1 MTTVDKSTKLYSL
14 FDPRSIPNCRLWL
27 DANDSSTIT
36 KSNGTN
42 ISSWRDK
49 SSGGF
54 NATNASTGPTTVT
67 TGNRTY
73 LSFNGSSNFL
83 ETNLTLTANAHTI
96 MIVYRPTANN
106 ASSNSLLRA
115 QVSAGYIVF
124 PYYTGTTLK
133 NAYITSFD
141 GTGVGSLDVSNS
153 TLDPAASTTSHNVVS
168 ISIASGSQSIYNN
181 GELKVTTTQSISATT
196 SDPFDIGAWVGSPTS
211 QYYTGQ
217 LAEVIIYNRTITST
231 ERIQLEGYLAWKWGL
246 QGNLVAGHSYIS
258 RNPTLSPFRPTDIS
272 SSSLWLDGADRS
284 SIALSGSN
292 VTSWIDKSGNGRNA
306 TSVNSPTITTGALNG
321 QSVIS
326 FGGTPYMTTT
336 LSLGTTQALTLFTVA
351 RPGSLGGFQSVVSIN
366 ANGATRPFNLM
377 MYATDVGYWIFSGGT
392 GATDG
397 NVSTLLSSTSRYD
410 INANYWSPGSPNG
423 TTQVNINGTAY
434 ASSTNAPS
442 SLSSTRTLL
451 VAAAQGLIERW
462 TGNIAEIILYSATLT
477 TQERQ
482 QVEGYLAWKWGLQGN
497 LPSTH
502 PYKTFYPL
510 KIN

>member
-1 MTTVDKSTKLYSL
+1 
-14 FDPRSIPNCRLWL
+14 
-27 DANDSSTIT
+27 
-36 KSNGTN
+36 
-42 ISSWRDK
+42 
-49 SSGGF
+49 
-54 NATNASTGPTTVT
+54 
-67 TGNRTY
+67 
-73 LSFNGSSNFL
+73 
-83 ETNLTLTANAHTI
+83 

-115 QVSAGYIVF
+115 QATLGYIAF
-124 PYYTGTTLK
+124 PYFTGTA
-133 NAYITSFD
+133 NAYISNFD
-141 GTGVGSLDVSNS
+141 GSGAGSLDNPNSN
-153 TLDPAASTTSHNVVS
+153 LDPLASTTSHNVVA
-168 ISIASGSQSIYNN
+168 ITIASGAQAIFNN
-181 GELKVTTTQSISATT
+181 GTSRATNNKT
-196 SDPFDIGAWVGSPTS
+196 ITSTNSDPFFIGAFGGTQ

-217 LAEVIIYNRTITST
+217 LAEVIIYNRTVTST

-246 QGNLVAGHSYIS
+246 QGNLAAGHSYIS

-272 SSSLWLDGADRS
+272 ASSLWLDAADRS

-377 MYATDVGYWIFSGGT
+377 MYATDVGFWIFSGGT

-410 INANYWSPGSPNG
+410 INANYWSPNL
-423 TTQVNINGTAY
+423 TQVNINGTSY
-434 ASSTNAPS
+434 ASSANAPS

-477 TQERQ
+477 TPERQ

-502 PYKTFYPL
+502 PFKNFYPL
-510 KIN
+510 KTN